1 MVEEAHRKVL
11 SLVDEKKDEIVN
23 LLEKLIHFKT
33 PCPPGQNTL
42 PAQRWIAKR
51 LEEMNFKVD
60 MFDVFPDEPDVVGV
74 LKGAGG
80 GRSIIVNGHIDV
92 AEVRPDEPWKRDP
105 FDPFVEDGRLYGR
118 GAFDMK
124 GGIAAMLMAVE
135 VVQEAGYRLKGDIL
149 IESVIGEEAGEAGT
163 VKCIERGYRADFAI
177 IPEPFGE
184 ICIGQGGCIT
194 VWITV
199 KSPVT
204 LHDGTRVYWLHAG
217 GGMEGASAVEKMVKI
232 IQALQELERHWAV
245 HKSHPTLPPGMTTI
259 NPAVIEGGR
268 HPAFI
273 ADECRL
279 WCTIHML
286 PDEDYEEVIKEVE
299 DYIRRVA
306 DADLWLRRYPPSFK
320 WGGKS
325 LVKDKGEVFPGFEV
339 DKDHPGVKTA
349 TAAHEAVTGGRPRI
363 SMSPTVG
370 DAGWLNRAGIPCVY
384 YGPGGDLK
392 QAHSVNEFVE
402 LGEVFKTTKV
412 LALTLLDWCGYMM

>member
-1 MVEEAHRKVL
+1 MAEEAQRKVL

-23 LLEKLIHFKT
+23 LLKELIRFKT

-74 LKGAGG
+74 LKGTSG
-80 GRSIIVNGHIDV
+80 GRSILLNGHIDV

-124 GGIAAMLMAVE
+124 GGMAAMIMAVAA
-135 VVQEAGYRLKGDIL
+135 VQEAGYRLKGDVL

-199 KSPVT
+199 KSSVT
-204 LHDGTRVYWLHAG
+204 LHDGTRVYW
-217 GGMEGASAVEKMVKI
+217 
-232 IQALQELERHWAV
+232 
-245 HKSHPTLPPGMTTI
+245 
-259 NPAVIEGGR
+259 
-268 HPAFI
+268 
-273 ADECRL
+273 
-279 WCTIHML
+279 
-286 PDEDYEEVIKEVE
+286 
-299 DYIRRVA
+299 
-306 DADLWLRRYPPSFK
+306 
-320 WGGKS
+320 
-325 LVKDKGEVFPGFEV
+325 
-339 DKDHPGVKTA
+339 
-349 TAAHEAVTGGRPRI
+349 
-363 SMSPTVG
+363 
-370 DAGWLNRAGIPCVY
+370 
-384 YGPGGDLK
+384 
-392 QAHSVNEFVE
+392 
-402 LGEVFKTTKV
+402 
-412 LALTLLDWCGYMM
+412 